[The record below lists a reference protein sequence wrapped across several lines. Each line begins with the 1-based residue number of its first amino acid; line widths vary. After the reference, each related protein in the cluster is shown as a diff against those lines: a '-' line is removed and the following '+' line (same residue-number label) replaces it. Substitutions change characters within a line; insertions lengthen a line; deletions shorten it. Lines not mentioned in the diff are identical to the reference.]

1 MTVTKPDPYCVMV
14 DAEYAERIAGDKAGA
29 CQLAYYTA
37 LAGFG
42 EGIPFDAALYA
53 TLPELEAAY
62 SAAVDAWH
70 IAHVAAQ
77 AARSKWLQRA

>member
-1 MTVTKPDPYCVMV
+1 MSLLPDPHIAMI
-14 DAEYAERIAGDKAGA
+14 DAEYAERIAGDKAGT

-62 SAAVDAWH
+62 SAAVDAWQ
-70 IAHVAAQ
+70 IAHVKTQ
-77 AARSKWLQRA
+77 AARSEWLKHT